1 MSDIVLV
8 YPRTGMDVVSA
19 VAPPHAMLCV
29 AAPLVHAGYKVK
41 IIDQRTDSQWR
52 EHLKEELKTR
62 PIFVGV
68 SAMTGTQIHFAIET
82 AKIVRENG
90 NTPIVWGGAHCT
102 FLPQQIIDSGY
113 ADYVCVGEVDETIVG
128 ITSDIQKGK
137 AEKIIKSPL
146 PDVEKLLPTPWY
158 LIDVEKYIHPDMY
171 VKNGIRTMD
180 LGQTSRGCP
189 YQCGFCSSATIRERK
204 WRAMSAEK
212 AIDFITNDVK
222 RFKLT
227 GFWLRDDEFYI
238 NSKRAAKISEGIIPL
253 NVRWYTSG
261 TRVDVLNKTPE
272 EQVELYRRAGAHTLK
287 FGAESG
293 SERILKLMNKGIV
306 PADTLE
312 ANRKC
317 MRHDITPAFSLMCG
331 FPTETF
337 AEVNMTI
344 EMAKQIRKENPR
356 AQFETMGMYR
366 ADPGTPLWPMAMEY
380 GLKPPDKLEGWADWI
395 GDEYDLKGIRLPWF
409 NAEDRKAL
417 ANLTYISMLSN
428 AVPNVIDSLE
438 NKVVAEL
445 IRIGFFLP
453 HKYYQWRFF
462 GKHYRN
468 AYELPLVRWLRREIF
483 YKGRKVIK

>member
-1 MSDIVLV
+1 MADIILV
-8 YPRTGMDVVSA
+8 MPRSGMDFASS
-19 VAPPHAMLCV
+19 VAPPHALLCV
-29 AAPLVHAGYKVK
+29 AAPLIQAGYNVK
-41 IIDQRTDSQWR
+41 IIDQRVDGQWR
-52 EHLKEELKTR
+52 EHLKEELNHR
-62 PIFVGV
+62 PVFVGV

-82 AKIVRENG
+82 AKIVRQKG

-102 FLPQQIIDSGY
+102 FLPQQIIDSGW
-113 ADYVCVGEVDETIVG
+113 ADYVCVGEVDETIVD
-128 ITSDIQKGK
+128 ITSKIQNGK
-137 AEKIIKSPL
+137 AEKIIKSLL
-146 PDVEKLLPTPWY
+146 PNVENLLPTPYY
-158 LIDVEKYIHPDMY
+158 LLDVKKYIHPDMY
-171 VKNGIRTMD
+171 VKNGLRTMD
-180 LGQTSRGCP
+180 IGQTSRGCP
-189 YQCGFCSSATIRERK
+189 FMCGFCSSATIRERK

-212 AIDFITNDVK
+212 AIDMITNTVK
-222 RFKLT
+222 RYNLT

-238 NSKRAAKISEGIIPL
+238 NSKRAAQISEGIMPL

-261 TRVDVLNKTPE
+261 TRVDVLNKTSE
-272 EQVELYRRAGAHTLK
+272 EQVALYRRAGAHTLK

-293 SERILKLMNKGIV
+293 SERILKMINKGIT
-306 PADTLE
+306 PEDTLE

-317 MRHDITPAFSLMCG
+317 MRHDITPAFSLICG

-337 AEVNMTI
+337 EEVNMTI
-344 EMAKQIRKENPR
+344 DLARKLRKENPR

-366 ADPGTPLWPMAMEY
+366 ADPGTPLWDMAMSF

-409 NAEDRKAL
+409 CANDRKAL

-438 NKVVAEL
+438 NKFFSEL
-445 IRIGFFLP
+445 LRLGYYFP

-462 GKHYRN
+462 NKHYRN
-468 AYELPLVRWLRREIF
+468 AYELPLVRWARREVF

>member
-1 MSDIVLV
+1 MNDIVLV
-8 YPRTGMDVVSA
+8 YPRTGMDFTSA
-19 VAPPHAMLCV
+19 VAPPHALLCV
-29 AAPLVHAGYKVK
+29 AAPLVKAGYKVK
-41 IIDQRTDSQWR
+41 IIDQRVDSQWR
-52 EHLKEELKTR
+52 EHLKDELKTH
-62 PIFVGV
+62 PVFVGV

-82 AKIVRENG
+82 AKIVRNIDY
-90 NTPIVWGGAHCT
+90 TPIVWGGAHCT
-102 FLPQQIIDSGY
+102 FLPQQIIDSGW

-128 ITSDIQKGK
+128 VASDIQKGK
-137 AEKIIKSPL
+137 AEKIIKSSL
-146 PDVEKLLPTPWY
+146 PDVENLLPLPWE
-158 LIDVEKYIHPDMY
+158 LVNAEDYIHPDMY
-171 VKNGIRTMD
+171 VKNGLMTMD
-180 LGQTSRGCP
+180 IGQTSRGCP
-189 YQCGFCSSATIRERK
+189 YFCGFCSSATIRERK

-212 AIDFITNDVK
+212 AIAMITDTVN

-238 NSKRAAKISEGIIPL
+238 NHKRTAQISEGIIPL
-253 NVRWYTSG
+253 KIRWYTSG
-261 TRVDVLNKTPE
+261 TRVDVFNKTPE
-272 EQVELYRRAGAHTLK
+272 EQVDLYRRAGAHTLK

-293 SERILKLMNKGIV
+293 SLRILQLMNKGIT
-306 PADTLE
+306 PEETLE

-331 FPTETF
+331 LPTETF
-337 AEVNMTI
+337 EEVNMTI
-344 EMAKQIRKENPR
+344 EMAKQLRKENPR

-366 ADPGTPLWPMAMEY
+366 ADPGTPLWDTAIKM

-395 GDEYDLKGIRLPWF
+395 GDEYDPKGLRLPWF
-409 NAEDRKAL
+409 DAKDRQAL

-438 NKVVAEL
+438 NKMFAEL
-445 IRIGFFLP
+445 LRIGYFLP

-468 AYELPLVRWLRREIF
+468 VYELPLVRWLRREIF